1 MTATTATSAT
11 AATTAPLRIG
21 IMSFAHVHTPG
32 FVALLTDMGCQLVG
46 ADSDPDRAKASAER
60 YGIEVVDDY
69 ATLLD
74 RELDGVVICAEN
86 VYHRELTEL
95 AAAAG
100 VYVLTEKPIATTIA
114 DGRAMIDACDKA
126 GVGLMTAFPMRW
138 SPPLARLVSLAKG
151 GRLGQVVAMS
161 GTNPGTCP
169 GGWFADPALS
179 GGGSV
184 VDHTVHVGD
193 LMCEILGA
201 MPVSVYA
208 QTNALIT
215 PDFGIETGG
224 LISITFSDGTIG
236 TIDAS
241 WSRLPTYP
249 TWGGVTL
256 EVVGT
261 DGVIAVDAFAD
272 RASLYSQKASWLN
285 FGTDPNRG
293 MVAEFLSSIREKRM
307 PTPSGTDGLN
317 ASAIAVAA
325 YKSAATHAVVATF
338 ED

>member
-1 MTATTATSAT
+1 MTAP
-11 AATTAPLRIG
+11 ATTDAGVGTGRPLRIG

-32 FVALLTDMGCQLVG
+32 FVALLGAFGCELVG
-46 ADSDPDRAKASAER
+46 ADADPERAKASAER

-69 ATLLD
+69 PSLLD
-74 RELDGVVICAEN
+74 RDLDGVVICAEN
-86 VYHRELTEL
+86 VFHRELTEL

-114 DGRAMIDACDKA
+114 DGRAMIAACEKA
-126 GVGLMTAFPMRW
+126 NVGLMTAFPMRW
-138 SPPLARLVSLAKG
+138 SPPLAQLVATARS
-151 GRLGQVVAMS
+151 GRLGQVVAMT
-161 GTNPGTCP
+161 GTNPGSCP
-169 GGWFADPALS
+169 GGWFVQPELS

-193 LMCEILGA
+193 LMCSITGA
-201 MPVSVYA
+201 VPVSVYA

-215 PDFGIETGG
+215 PQYGIETGG
-224 LISITFSDGTIG
+224 LISVTFSDGTIG

-261 DGVIAVDAFAD
+261 DGVIGVDAFAD
-272 RASLYSQKASWLN
+272 RANLYADKATWLG

-293 MVAEFLSSIREKRM
+293 WWRSSSPRSARSACRRRTA
-307 PTPSGTDGLN
+307 PTASTRAPSRWRPT
-317 ASAIAVAA
+317 SRRRR
-325 YKSAATHAVVATF
+325 TRR
-338 ED
+338 